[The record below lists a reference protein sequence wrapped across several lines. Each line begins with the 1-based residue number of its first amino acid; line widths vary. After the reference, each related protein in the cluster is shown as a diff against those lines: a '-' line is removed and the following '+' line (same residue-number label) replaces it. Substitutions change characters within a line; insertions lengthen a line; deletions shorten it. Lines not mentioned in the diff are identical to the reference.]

1 MVYTFDKDNTEALLS
16 RLQNDDIVEIR
27 GEDLINLLNGKN
39 DTGSRGRKPIQVD
52 LSLFDKTVERW
63 QNGEITAREA
73 MKTLDLKPNT
83 FYRRIKERSVNDMI
97 DVKAEI
103 KEVKKQI
110 HEDAADVKQAVENK
124 KEAIGMEREILH
136 DKVGA
141 RIEHVEDVIS
151 MKRAVSKEAEAY
163 KSSKD

>member
-1 MVYTFDKDNTEALLS
+1 MVYTFNKDNTEALLS

-73 MKTLDLKPNT
+73 MATLNLKPNT
-83 FYRRIKERSVNDMI
+83 FYRRIKERTVNDML